1 MADNDDNVWIS
12 REEYER
18 LQEYVQYVQKQ
29 SPQTY
34 VAPHSYEQ
42 SYVQTGGS
50 YKVKP
55 AQIVAGVPLA
65 ICFVISLSSPTKPI
79 LWTITIVL
87 FSIYVLMVYYDYF
100 QTKKAGY
107 AKGGS
112 GKYWTFFGILIGT
125 VVLAPV
131 LFIGI
136 MVVMLFTAPPTQ
148 GS

>member
-100 QTKKAGY
+100 QTKRPVMPKADPENTGPSLEY
-107 AKGGS
+107 S
-112 GKYWTFFGILIGT
+112 LVPLFWHPYYL
-125 VVLAPV
+125 LA
-131 LFIGI
+131 
-136 MVVMLFTAPPTQ
+136 
-148 GS
+148 